1 MQQQQQQLRFA
12 EAAKRT
18 QLGGFFYL
26 RRDLFSLYRARSFF
40 QDERRSRV
48 TTPYGRL
55 TSGEKRQCKV
65 SNVLVNPLRGCV
77 MSVAGRR
84 PSSSSSSSRQ
94 QRHRGRQ
101 QQQQQQQQQLF
112 QLQLAGPMVDAPYD
126 AVLLENEDI
135 AL

>member
-1 MQQQQQQLRFA
+1 
-12 EAAKRT
+12 
-18 QLGGFFYL
+18 
-26 RRDLFSLYRARSFF
+26 
-40 QDERRSRV
+40 
-48 TTPYGRL
+48 
-55 TSGEKRQCKV
+55 
-65 SNVLVNPLRGCV
+65 

-94 QRHRGRQ
+94 QRHRGR